1 MVSIDAEMSVQA
13 QAQAHL
19 SLLTVS
25 FQKAQLYGLVFSPNM
40 FIACKTEFRVFL
52 SPTKNLCKLGLKG
65 ADSSSVTLKTE
76 F

>member
-13 QAQAHL
+13 QDHL

-25 FQKAQLYGLVFSPNM
+25 VQKPQLYGLVFFPNM
-40 FIACKTEFRVFL
+40 SIACKTESRVFL

-65 ADSSSVTLKTE
+65 ADSGSVTLKTE